1 MIGVIKLFDL
11 EIFAKFSKFLDYS
24 KDSEENRI
32 PTSELGLTKNAPKE
46 AIEAYEVYKKWDAE
60 QEPEEL

>member
-1 MIGVIKLFDL
+1 LFDP
-11 EIFAKFSKFLDYS
+11 EIWANFYKYLDKS
-24 KDSEENRI
+24 DNSWKEKA
-32 PTSELGLTKNAPKE
+32 TSEIGLVKDAPKE